1 MSQVAKKTENEIEAQ
16 LADYMNAPY
25 IHMIIPT
32 AEGRYLAEV
41 LELPGCITDGRT
53 PEEAYSNLKEA
64 MSGYLSSL
72 VERDMPV
79 PEAIGLKE
87 MSGNIPLRISS
98 ELHRVAALR
107 AKQEGISLNQWIG
120 KAIAI
125 QATGE
130 ALAERIADIL
140 ASRMAGGIQLS
151 ATIDATVNMRTD
163 PQRTWSML
171 RELTGSDIALDEMT
185 ISQPLVYPQALERR
199 GMPVNLIMTRGIEP
213 GVEKVK
219 ADKLV
224 GSKKE
229 VI

>member
-16 LADYMNAPY
+16 VAGYMNAPY

-72 VERDMPV
+72 VDRDMPV

-98 ELHRVAALR
+98 ELHRMAALR

-120 KAIAI
+120 KAIAM

-130 ALAERIADIL
+130 SLAERIAESL
-140 ASRMAGGIQLS
+140 ASKMAGGIQLS
-151 ATIDATVNMRTD
+151 ATIDATVNMTTG
-163 PQRTWSML
+163 PQGAWSML
-171 RELTGSDIALDEMT
+171 RGGEIAIDEMT
-185 ISQPLVYPQALERR
+185 GSQALVYPQALEKG
-199 GMPVNLIMTRGIEP
+199 GMPLNLIMTQGI
-213 GVEKVK
+213 
-219 ADKLV
+219 
-224 GSKKE
+224 GSGSQKPRASRSLARRRR
-229 VI
+229 